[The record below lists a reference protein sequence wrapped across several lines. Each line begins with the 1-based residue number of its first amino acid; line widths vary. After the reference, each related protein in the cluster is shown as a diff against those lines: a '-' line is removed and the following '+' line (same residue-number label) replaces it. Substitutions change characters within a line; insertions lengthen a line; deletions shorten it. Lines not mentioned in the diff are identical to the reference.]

1 MGSRRIPRVAD
12 RGNLPQ
18 ALKLLRTRLD
28 LNRVELCR
36 KLGVPQQ
43 RFYSYENGLTEPS
56 FAVLRKL
63 LNGMGFDLHDL
74 QDALDA
80 VEDRQPRP
88 WRPAPASDAA
98 TPEDAALGEAERSF
112 LLLFLRFFARL
123 VAEEIKAAT
132 ATLTQTGAPRRDR
145 SGPPSERESC

>member
-28 LNRVELCR
+28 VNRVDLAR
-36 KLGVPQQ
+36 RLGHTTQQ
-43 RFYSYENGLTEPS
+43 RLYSYENGLTEPS
-56 FAVLRKL
+56 FAVLRKML
-63 LNGMGFDLHDL
+63 DGMGFDLHDL

-80 VEDRQPRP
+80 VEDRPPRAQ
-88 WRPAPASDAA
+88 RPASSEAQAPD
-98 TPEDAALGEAERSF
+98 DFGLGEAEKSF

-123 VAEEIKAAT
+123 VAEELRAVVP
-132 ATLTQTGAPRRDR
+132 L
-145 SGPPSERESC
+145 ERT